1 MHLRFT
7 EKNSKQKKRGHKSME
22 IFELAAA
29 LGQKLKDDERLVA
42 LENAKNAYE
51 ENKELQT
58 YLVEYDVQQRAMQ
71 KAVTQ
76 EERDMDLIQSI
87 QRRIDEL
94 YDLIVNN
101 EAFAELNRAQAV
113 VNELMNSVNQTIM
126 TQITGEEPS
135 GCTHNCSTCG
145 GCH

>member
-1 MHLRFT
+1 
-7 EKNSKQKKRGHKSME
+7 ME

-29 LGQKLKDDERLVA
+29 LGQKLKEDERLVA
-42 LENAKNAYE
+42 LDAAKTAYE

-76 EERDMDLIQSI
+76 DDRDLELIQSI

-94 YDLIVNN
+94 YELIVKNP
-101 EAFAELNRAQAV
+101 AFEELNRAQAV

-135 GCTHNCSTCG
+135 GCTHNCSTCS